1 MKNFKIVNKRNL
13 AIKSIACLLCWLL
26 ISCEK
31 FVEVDL
37 PNNQL
42 TGNTVFKDL
51 STANAAMA
59 NLYILL
65 RDQSIV
71 GGGNGLSVLLGCY
84 SDEMVNYHVDG
95 NPFYQNNLLPN
106 NFNISTLWNNNYNL
120 IYAANAIINGLD
132 GATEIAQQSKTTLR
146 GEALFIRAYIH
157 FHLVQVFGSIPYV
170 TSTDYNINKR
180 LPKLPVAAIY
190 DAITA
195 DLVAAKADL
204 PDVYPTAERVRI
216 NKSVVNAMLARVYLY
231 NNSWDAALKASDA
244 VIQHTE
250 LYTWVDDLSK
260 VFLNNSTGTLW
271 QLAPNNVGGNTTE
284 APNFIFVSGP
294 PPFRALSPLLLNA
307 FEPGDQRK
315 TKWVGSVSK
324 GTDTW
329 YFAYKYKENKAT
341 TVSKEYSILFRL
353 EEMYFV
359 RAEAQARLGKLALAA
374 ADLNKI
380 RNRAGLDN
388 TMASTESELIT
399 AIIKERRIE
408 FFTELGHRWLDLK
421 RTGQLDAVLTAV
433 KPGWNTTDALW
444 PLPEN
449 ELRLNPNLRPQ
460 NTGY

>member
-1 MKNFKIVNKRNL
+1 MKNFKIITKRNL
-13 AIKSIACLLCWLL
+13 AIKVTACLLCCLL

-31 FVEVDL
+31 FVEVEL

-42 TGNTVFKDL
+42 TGNTVFKDI

-65 RDQSIV
+65 RNQSV
-71 GGGNGLSVLLGCY
+71 VSGTSGLSISLGCY
-84 SDEMVNYHVDG
+84 SDELVNYHVDG

-106 NFNISTLWNNNYNL
+106 NFNVSTIWNDNYNI
-120 IYAANAIINGLD
+120 IYSANAIISGLE
-132 GATEIAQQSKTTLR
+132 GATDIAQERKTSLR

-157 FHLVQVFGSIPYV
+157 FHLLQVFGSIPYV
-170 TSTDYNINKR
+170 SSTDYNLNKR
-180 LPKLPVAAIY
+180 LPKLPVADVYA
-190 DAITA
+190 AITT

-204 PDVYPTAERVRI
+204 SDAYPSAERVRI
-216 NKSVVNAMLARVYLY
+216 NKSVVNAMLARLYLY
-231 NNSWDAALKASDA
+231 NGNWDAAVKASDE
-244 VIQHTE
+244 VIKHTD

-271 QLAPNNVGGNTTE
+271 QLSPNNVGGNTTE
-284 APNFIFVSGP
+284 ASNFIFVSGP
-294 PPFRALSPLLLNA
+294 PPFRALSPALLTA
-307 FEPGDQRK
+307 FESGDQRK
-315 TKWVGSVSK
+315 IKWIGSVSK
-324 GTDTW
+324 GADTW
-329 YFAYKYKENKAT
+329 YFVYKYKENKAT

-353 EEMYFV
+353 EEMYFI
-359 RAEAQARLGKLALAA
+359 RAEARARLGELTLAA

-388 TMASTESELIT
+388 TTASTESQLVT

-408 FFTELGHRWLDLK
+408 FFTELGHRFLDLK
-421 RTGQLDAVLTAV
+421 RTGQLDAVLTGI
-433 KPGWNTTDALW
+433 KPGWDTTDALW
-444 PLPEN
+444 PIPEN